1 MQVNKNPSLYTDVGQ
16 IVLANPHLNFYQ
28 LRPSL
33 SISNVPRLINA
44 TPLGTMAGRWKGV
57 GVQDSYQ
64 VGDSV
69 VYVWIQDTIR
79 DQLAHQ
85 AFILGKCS
93 PDHTFATTS
102 LNKMF
107 SGGFNIWNCGL
118 YDVQLTQL
126 QRTPYMY
133 DFNSNGFGDIFAG
146 DWSVHGKQ
154 TGILVSDEYMGMRS
168 GMASIQLD
176 AFGRRISEA
185 SLLRSVTTIG
195 SDEDVRLYNDK
206 IVTISRFAGKVNDA
220 YGGYGVDNPFA
231 VQLTY
236 AGRDDEKKPAF
247 QIQKTISDS
256 LYAQEENVV
265 ADEDNTLASDQQR
278 FDGIRTISSKT
289 GLSIERD
296 FDLNRYRYDGRRI
309 EYEKLEEEERT
320 VDDPQAVLEKSEK
333 WKKRE
338 QEEPRFLYTPVP
350 GTNPEDVKPA
360 TPVFTDELGEHY
372 AANGKAHIRLLPS
385 GGISIMDAWG
395 SEILLEGGNV
405 QISAANN
412 LIRLVGRDE
421 VGIVSGVWSTAAT
434 AGVELGASN
443 GPASVFGK
451 SSAGLSSEGTT
462 TVEGNKLYSYGHA
475 TAVTSGQ
482 ALQFVSRRAGASNNS
497 NGSGIQFFAEE
508 SSITAS
514 AGHIL
519 MNADTS
525 FTARGNAAAVSLFQT
540 NAVVGAA
547 RTQLTGGLL
556 IKSGSFDISVP
567 DANKEKPDT
576 VTIGGGQGYIACDG
590 YAIINDT
597 IKGNSGAVIVGAL
610 TANSVSAFRKTSDGG
625 IFSARRQSGSRLPGS
640 FASSITNL
648 TKNIANTVSKTY
660 SNIKHSI
667 IRQMRFGF
675 KLSGMGSVCVN
686 EPKFSSMSS
695 GTITITPVS
704 TVDGSDNVT
713 YIYPGESFW
722 MKDGMFSYTERSVIM
737 KSPEE
742 TTEKKRTGAVNIKVS
757 PPTAKRG

>member
-1 MQVNKNPSLYTDVGQ
+1 MQVKKNPSLYTDVGQ

-44 TPLGTMAGRWKGV
+44 TSLGTMAGRWKGV
-57 GVQDSYQ
+57 GTQESYQ

-69 VYVWIQDTIR
+69 LYVWVQDTIH
-79 DQLAHQ
+79 DQLANQ

-93 PDHTFATTS
+93 PDHTFASTS
-102 LNKMF
+102 LNTMF
-107 SGGFNIWNCGL
+107 NGLNIWNCGL

-168 GMASIQLD
+168 GMASIKLD
-176 AFGRRISEA
+176 AFSRRISEA
-185 SLLRSVTTIG
+185 SLLRSVNTIG
-195 SDEDVRLYNDK
+195 SEEDVKLYNDK
-206 IVTISRFAGKVNDA
+206 IVLMSRFAGKVKDA
-220 YGGYGVDNPFA
+220 YGGFVTDNPFA
-231 VQLTY
+231 VTATY
-236 AGRDDEKKPAF
+236 AGQEDEKKPAF
-247 QIQKTISDS
+247 QVQNTISDS
-256 LYAQEENVV
+256 LYAQEENIV
-265 ADEDNTLASDQQR
+265 ADEDKTLASDQRR

-289 GLSIERD
+289 GLSFERD
-296 FDLNRYRYDGRRI
+296 FDLNRYRYEGRRI
-309 EYEKLEEEERT
+309 EFEQLEEERT
-320 VDDPQAVLEKSEK
+320 IDDPQAVLEKSEK

-338 QEEPRFLYTPVP
+338 QEPTQFLYTPVP
-350 GTNPEDVKPA
+350 NASPEDVK
-360 TPVFTDELGEHY
+360 TPTALFTDELGEHY
-372 AANGKAHIRLLPS
+372 AATGKAHIRLLPT

-421 VGIVSGVWSTAAT
+421 VGIVSGVWSTAAVT
-434 AGVELGASN
+434 GVELGASN
-443 GPASVFGK
+443 GSASMFGK
-451 SSAGLSSEGTT
+451 TAAGVASEGTT
-462 TVEGNKLYSYGHA
+462 TLEGDKLYSYGHA
-475 TAVTSGQ
+475 AAVTSGS
-482 ALQFVSRRAGASNNS
+482 ALQFVSRLEGNSNNS
-497 NGSGIQFFAEE
+497 DGAGIQFFAED
-508 SSITAS
+508 STITAS
-514 AGHIL
+514 AGQIL
-519 MNADTS
+519 MSADTS
-525 FTARGNAAAVSLFQT
+525 FTARGNTAAVSLFQT
-540 NAVVGAA
+540 SAVVGAA

-556 IKSGSFDISVP
+556 IKNGSFDVSVP

-576 VTIGGGQGYIACDG
+576 ITIGGGTSYIACDG

-597 IKGNSGAVIVGAL
+597 IKGNGGAVIVGAL
-610 TANSVSAFRKTSDGG
+610 TANSVSAYRRNSDGG
-625 IFSARRQSGSRLPGS
+625 VFRARSQSSSRLPGS
-640 FASSITNL
+640 FASSVTNL
-648 TKNIANTVSKTY
+648 TKNIATAVGKTY
-660 SNIKHSI
+660 NNIKNSI
-667 IRQMRFGF
+667 IRQLRFGF
-675 KLSGMGSVCVN
+675 KLSSMGSVCVN

-695 GTITITPVS
+695 GTISITPVS

-737 KSPEE
+737 KSPEDTE
-742 TTEKKRTGAVNIKVS
+742 EKKRTGAVNIKVS

>member
-57 GVQDSYQ
+57 GTQDSYQ

-69 VYVWIQDTIR
+69 LYVWVQNVIQ
-79 DQLAHQ
+79 DQLANQ

-93 PDHTFATTS
+93 PNHTFAATS
-102 LNKMF
+102 LNTMF
-107 SGGFNIWNCGL
+107 NGLNIWNCGL

-168 GMASIQLD
+168 GMASIKLD
-176 AFGRRISEA
+176 AFSRRISEA
-185 SLLRSVTTIG
+185 SLLRSVNTIG
-195 SDEDVRLYNDK
+195 SEEDVKLYNDK
-206 IVTISRFAGKVNDA
+206 IVLMSRFAGKVRDA
-220 YGGYGVDNPFA
+220 YGGFVTDNPFA
-231 VQLTY
+231 VTATY
-236 AGRDDEKKPAF
+236 AEQGDEKKPAF
-247 QIQKTISDS
+247 QVQNTISDS
-256 LYAQEENVV
+256 LYAQEENIV
-265 ADEDNTLASDQQR
+265 ADEDKTLASDQRR

-289 GLSIERD
+289 GLSLERD
-296 FDLNRYRYDGRRI
+296 FDLNRYRYEGRRI
-309 EYEKLEEEERT
+309 EFEQLEEERT
-320 VDDPQAVLEKSEK
+320 IDDPQAVLEKSEK

-338 QEEPRFLYTPVP
+338 QEPTKFLYTPVSAAD
-350 GTNPEDVKPA
+350 PEDVK
-360 TPVFTDELGEHY
+360 TPTAVFTDELGEHY
-372 AANGKAHIRLLPS
+372 AATGRAHIRLLPT

-412 LIRLVGRDE
+412 LIRMVGRDE

-434 AGVELGASN
+434 TGVELGASN
-443 GPASVFGK
+443 GSASMFGK
-451 SSAGLSSEGTT
+451 TAAGVASEGTT
-462 TVEGNKLYSYGHA
+462 TLEGNKLYSYGHTA
-475 TAVTSGQ
+475 AVTSGS
-482 ALQFVSRRAGASNNS
+482 ALQFISRLEDGSNNS
-497 NGSGIQFFAEE
+497 NGAGIQFFAEE
-508 SSITAS
+508 SNITAS
-514 AGHIL
+514 AGQIL
-519 MNADTS
+519 MSADTS
-525 FTARGNAAAVSLFQT
+525 FTARGNTAAVSLFQT
-540 NAVVGAA
+540 SAVVGAA

-556 IKSGSFDISVP
+556 IKNGSFDVSVP

-576 VTIGGGQGYIACDG
+576 ITIGGGTSYIACDG

-597 IKGNSGAVIVGAL
+597 IKGNGGAVIVGAL
-610 TANSVSAFRKTSDGG
+610 TANSVSAYRRNSDGG
-625 IFSARRQSGSRLPGS
+625 VFRARSQSSSRLPGS
-640 FASSITNL
+640 FASSVTNL
-648 TKNIANTVSKTY
+648 TKNIATAVGKTY
-660 SNIKHSI
+660 NNIKNSI
-667 IRQMRFGF
+667 IRQLRFGF
-675 KLSGMGSVCVN
+675 KLSSTGSVCVN

-695 GTITITPVS
+695 GTISITPVS

-737 KSPEE
+737 KSPEDTE
-742 TTEKKRTGAVNIKVS
+742 EKKRTGAVNIKVS
-757 PPTAKRG
+757 PSTAKRG

>member
-1 MQVNKNPSLYTDVGQ
+1 MQVKKNPSLYTDVGQ

-44 TPLGTMAGRWKGV
+44 TSLGTMAGRWKGV
-57 GVQDSYQ
+57 GTQDSYQ

-69 VYVWIQDTIR
+69 LYVWVQDAIH
-79 DQLAHQ
+79 DQLANQ

-102 LNKMF
+102 LNTMF
-107 SGGFNIWNCGL
+107 NGLNIWNCGL

-168 GMASIQLD
+168 GMASIKLD
-176 AFGRRISEA
+176 AFSRRIAET
-185 SLLRSVTTIG
+185 SLLRSVNTIG
-195 SDEDVRLYNDK
+195 SEEDVRLYNDK
-206 IVTISRFAGKVNDA
+206 IVLMSRFAGKVKDA
-220 YGGYGVDNPFA
+220 YGSFITDNPFA
-231 VQLTY
+231 ATSTNTGQE
-236 AGRDDEKKPAF
+236 DEKKPVF
-247 QIQKTISDS
+247 QIQNTISDS
-256 LYAQEENVV
+256 LYAQEENIV
-265 ADEDNTLASDQQR
+265 ADEDKTLASDQRR

-296 FDLNRYRYDGRRI
+296 FDLNRYRYEGRRI
-309 EYEKLEEEERT
+309 EFEQLEEAERT

-333 WKKRE
+333 WKKRK
-338 QEEPRFLYTPVP
+338 QEPAKFLYTPVSAAD
-350 GTNPEDVKPA
+350 PEDVK
-360 TPVFTDELGEHY
+360 TPESVFTDELGEHY
-372 AANGKAHIRLLPS
+372 AATGKAHIRLLPT

-421 VGIVSGVWSTAAT
+421 VGIVSGVWSTSAVT
-434 AGVELGASN
+434 GVELGASN
-443 GPASVFGK
+443 GSASMFGK
-451 SSAGLSSEGTT
+451 TAAGVASEGTT
-462 TVEGNKLYSYGHA
+462 TLEGNKLYSYGHA
-475 TAVTSGQ
+475 AAVTSGS
-482 ALQFVSRRAGASNNS
+482 ALQFISRLEGASNNS
-497 NGSGIQFFAEE
+497 NGAGIQFFAEE
-508 SSITAS
+508 SNITAS
-514 AGHIL
+514 AGQIL
-519 MNADTS
+519 MSADTS
-525 FTARGNAAAVSLFQT
+525 FTARGNTAAVSLFQT
-540 NAVVGAA
+540 SAVVGAA

-556 IKSGSFDISVP
+556 IKNGSFDVSVP

-576 VTIGGGQGYIACDG
+576 ITIGGGTSYIACDG

-610 TANSVSAFRKTSDGG
+610 TANSVSAYRRNSDGG
-625 IFSARRQSGSRLPGS
+625 VFRARSQSSSRLPGS
-640 FASSITNL
+640 FASSVTNL
-648 TKNIANTVSKTY
+648 TKNIATAVGKTY
-660 SNIKHSI
+660 NNIKNSV
-667 IRQMRFGF
+667 IRQLRFGF
-675 KLSGMGSVCVN
+675 KLSSTGSVCVN

-695 GTITITPVS
+695 GTISITPVS
-704 TVDGSDNVT
+704 AVDGSNNTT

-737 KSPEE
+737 KSPED
-742 TTEKKRTGAVNIKVS
+742 TAEKKRTGAVNIKVS

>member
-44 TPLGTMAGRWKGV
+44 TSLGTMAGRWKGV
-57 GVQDSYQ
+57 GTQDSYQ

-69 VYVWIQDTIR
+69 LYVWVQNVIQ
-79 DQLAHQ
+79 DQLANQ

-93 PDHTFATTS
+93 PNHTFAATS
-102 LNKMF
+102 LNTMF
-107 SGGFNIWNCGL
+107 NGLNIWNCGL

-126 QRTPYMY
+126 QRTPYMF

-168 GMASIQLD
+168 GMASIKLD
-176 AFGRRISEA
+176 AFSRRISEA
-185 SLLRSVTTIG
+185 SLLRSVNTIG
-195 SDEDVRLYNDK
+195 SEEDVRLYNDK
-206 IVTISRFAGKVNDA
+206 IVLMSRFAGKVKDA
-220 YGGYGVDNPFA
+220 YGGFVTDNPFG
-231 VQLTY
+231 VTSTH
-236 AGRDDEKKPAF
+236 AGQDDEKKPAF
-247 QIQKTISDS
+247 QVQNTISDS
-256 LYAQEENVV
+256 LYAQEENIV
-265 ADEDNTLASDQQR
+265 ADEDKTLASDQRR

-309 EYEKLEEEERT
+309 EFEQLGEEKRT

-338 QEEPRFLYTPVP
+338 QEPAKFLYTPISAAA
-350 GTNPEDVKPA
+350 PEDVKKPEA
-360 TPVFTDELGEHY
+360 VFTDELGEHY
-372 AANGKAHIRLLPS
+372 AATGKAHIRLLPS

-434 AGVELGASN
+434 TGVELGASN
-443 GPASVFGK
+443 GSASMFGK
-451 SSAGLSSEGTT
+451 TAAGVASEGTT
-462 TVEGNKLYSYGHA
+462 TLEGNKLYSYGHTA
-475 TAVTSGQ
+475 AVTSGS
-482 ALQFVSRRAGASNNS
+482 ALQFISKLEDGFNNS
-497 NGSGIQFFAEE
+497 NGAGIQFFAEE
-508 SSITAS
+508 SNITAS
-514 AGHIL
+514 AGQIL
-519 MNADTS
+519 MSADNS
-525 FTARGNAAAVSLFQT
+525 FTARGNTAAVSLFQT
-540 NAVVGAA
+540 SAVVGAA

-556 IKSGSFDISVP
+556 IKNGSFDVSVP
-567 DANKEKPDT
+567 NANKEKPDT
-576 VTIGGGQGYIACDG
+576 ITIGGGTSYIACDG

-610 TANSVSAFRKTSDGG
+610 TANSVSAARRNSDGG
-625 IFSARRQSGSRLPGS
+625 VFRARSQSSSRLPGS
-640 FASSITNL
+640 FASSVTNL
-648 TKNIANTVSKTY
+648 TKNIANAVSKTY
-660 SNIKHSI
+660 NNIKNSI
-667 IRQMRFGF
+667 IRQLRFGF
-675 KLSGMGSVCVN
+675 KLSSMGSVCVN

-695 GTITITPVS
+695 GTISITPVS

-737 KSPEE
+737 KSPEDAE
-742 TTEKKRTGAVNIKVS
+742 EKKRTGAVNIKVS

>member
-57 GVQDSYQ
+57 GTQDSYQ

-69 VYVWIQDTIR
+69 LYVWVQNVIQ
-79 DQLAHQ
+79 DQLANQ

-93 PDHTFATTS
+93 PNHTFAATS
-102 LNKMF
+102 LNTMF
-107 SGGFNIWNCGL
+107 NGLNIWNCGL

-126 QRTPYMY
+126 QRTPYMF

-168 GMASIQLD
+168 GMASIKLD
-176 AFGRRISEA
+176 AFSRRISEA
-185 SLLRSVTTIG
+185 SLLRSVNTIG
-195 SDEDVRLYNDK
+195 SEEDVKLYNDK
-206 IVTISRFAGKVNDA
+206 IVLMSRFAGKVKDA
-220 YGGYGVDNPFA
+220 YGGFVTDNPFA
-231 VQLTY
+231 VTATY
-236 AGRDDEKKPAF
+236 AEQDDEKKPAF
-247 QIQKTISDS
+247 QVQNTISDS
-256 LYAQEENVV
+256 LYAQEENIV
-265 ADEDNTLASDQQR
+265 ADEDKTLASDQRR

-289 GLSIERD
+289 GLSLERD
-296 FDLNRYRYDGRRI
+296 FDLNRYRYEGRRI
-309 EYEKLEEEERT
+309 EFEQLEEERT
-320 VDDPQAVLEKSEK
+320 IDDPQAVLEKSEK
-333 WKKRE
+333 WKKRK
-338 QEEPRFLYTPVP
+338 QELTQFLYTPVSAAD
-350 GTNPEDVKPA
+350 PENVK
-360 TPVFTDELGEHY
+360 TPEAVFTDELGEHY
-372 AANGKAHIRLLPS
+372 AANGKAHIRLLPT

-434 AGVELGASN
+434 TGVELGASN
-443 GPASVFGK
+443 GSASMFGK
-451 SSAGLSSEGTT
+451 TAAGVASEGTT
-462 TVEGNKLYSYGHA
+462 TLEGNKLYSYGHTA
-475 TAVTSGQ
+475 AVTSGS
-482 ALQFVSRRAGASNNS
+482 ALQFVSRREESSNNS
-497 NGSGIQFFAEE
+497 NGAGIQFFAEE
-508 SSITAS
+508 SNITAS
-514 AGHIL
+514 AGQIL
-519 MNADTS
+519 MSADTS
-525 FTARGNAAAVSLFQT
+525 FTARGNTAAVSLFQT
-540 NAVVGAA
+540 SAVVGAA

-556 IKSGSFDISVP
+556 IKNGSFDVSVP

-576 VTIGGGQGYIACDG
+576 ITIGGGTSYIACDG

-610 TANSVSAFRKTSDGG
+610 TANSVSAARRNSDGG
-625 IFSARRQSGSRLPGS
+625 VFKARSQSSSRLPGS
-640 FASSITNL
+640 FASSVTNL
-648 TKNIANTVSKTY
+648 TKNIANAVSKTY
-660 SNIKHSI
+660 NNIKNSI
-667 IRQMRFGF
+667 IRQLRFGF
-675 KLSGMGSVCVN
+675 KLSSMGSVCVN

-695 GTITITPVS
+695 GTISITPVS

-737 KSPEE
+737 KSPED

>member
-33 SISNVPRLINA
+33 SISNVPRLMNA

-93 PDHTFATTS
+93 PDHTFAATS
-102 LNKMF
+102 LNTMF
-107 SGGFNIWNCGL
+107 NGLNIWNCGL

-168 GMASIQLD
+168 GMASIKLD
-176 AFGRRISEA
+176 AFSRRIAET
-185 SLLRSVTTIG
+185 SLLRSVNTIG
-195 SDEDVRLYNDK
+195 SEEDVKLYNDK
-206 IVTISRFAGKVNDA
+206 IVLMSRFAGKVKDA
-220 YGGYGVDNPFA
+220 YGGFVTDNPFA
-231 VQLTY
+231 VTATY
-236 AGRDDEKKPAF
+236 AEQDDEKKPVF
-247 QIQKTISDS
+247 QIQNTISDS
-256 LYAQEENVV
+256 LYAQEENIV

-309 EYEKLEEEERT
+309 EFEQLEEEERT

-338 QEEPRFLYTPVP
+338 QEPAKFLYTPVSAAA
-350 GTNPEDVKPA
+350 PEDVK
-360 TPVFTDELGEHY
+360 TPEAVFTDELGEHY
-372 AANGKAHIRLLPS
+372 AAKGKAHIRLLPT

-434 AGVELGASN
+434 TGVELGASN
-443 GPASVFGK
+443 GSASMFGK
-451 SSAGLSSEGTT
+451 TSAGVASDGTT
-462 TVEGNKLYSYGHA
+462 TLEGDKLYSYGH
-475 TAVTSGQ
+475 TSAVTSGS
-482 ALQFVSRRAGASNNS
+482 ALQFVSRLEGNSNNS
-497 NGSGIQFFAEE
+497 NGAGIQFFAEE
-508 SSITAS
+508 STITAS

-519 MNADTS
+519 MSAETS
-525 FTARGNAAAVSLFQT
+525 FTARGNTAAVSLFQT
-540 NAVVGAA
+540 SAVVGAA

-556 IKSGSFDISVP
+556 IKNGSFDVSVP

-576 VTIGGGQGYIACDG
+576 ITIGGGTSYIACDG

-597 IKGNSGAVIVGAL
+597 IKGNGGAVIVGAL
-610 TANSVSAFRKTSDGG
+610 TANSVSAYRRNSDGG
-625 IFSARRQSGSRLPGS
+625 VFRARSQSSSRLPGS
-640 FASSITNL
+640 FASSVTNL
-648 TKNIANTVSKTY
+648 TKNIATAVSKTY
-660 SNIKHSI
+660 NNIKNSI
-667 IRQMRFGF
+667 IRQLRFGF
-675 KLSGMGSVCVN
+675 KLSATGSVCVN

-695 GTITITPVS
+695 GTISITPVS
-704 TVDGSDNVT
+704 AVDGSDNTT

-737 KSPEE
+737 KSPED
-742 TTEKKRTGAVNIKVS
+742 TAEKKRTGAVNIKVS
-757 PPTAKRG
+757 PPTAKRE

>member
-44 TPLGTMAGRWKGV
+44 TSLGTMAGRWKGV
-57 GVQDSYQ
+57 GTQDSYQ

-69 VYVWIQDTIR
+69 LYVWVQNVIQ
-79 DQLAHQ
+79 DQLANQ

-93 PDHTFATTS
+93 PNHTFTATS
-102 LNKMF
+102 LNTMF
-107 SGGFNIWNCGL
+107 NGLNIWNCGL

-168 GMASIQLD
+168 GMASIKLD
-176 AFGRRISEA
+176 AFSRRISEA
-185 SLLRSVTTIG
+185 SLLRSVNTIG
-195 SDEDVRLYNDK
+195 SEEDVRLYNDK
-206 IVTISRFAGKVNDA
+206 IVLMSRFAGKVKDA
-220 YGGYGVDNPFA
+220 YGGFVTDNPFG
-231 VQLTY
+231 VTSTY
-236 AGRDDEKKPAF
+236 TGQDDEKKPAF
-247 QIQKTISDS
+247 QVQNTISDS
-256 LYAQEENVV
+256 LYAQEENIV
-265 ADEDNTLASDQQR
+265 ADEDKTLASDQRR

-289 GLSIERD
+289 GLSLERD
-296 FDLNRYRYDGRRI
+296 FDLNRYRYEGRRI
-309 EYEKLEEEERT
+309 EFEQLEEERT
-320 VDDPQAVLEKSEK
+320 IDDPQAVLEKSEK

-338 QEEPRFLYTPVP
+338 QEPTQFLYTPVSEAA
-350 GTNPEDVKPA
+350 PEDVK
-360 TPVFTDELGEHY
+360 TPTAVFTDELGEHY
-372 AANGKAHIRLLPS
+372 AATGKAHIRLLPS

-443 GPASVFGK
+443 GSASMFGK
-451 SSAGLSSEGTT
+451 TAAGVASEGTT
-462 TVEGNKLYSYGHA
+462 TLEGDKLYSYGHTA
-475 TAVTSGQ
+475 AVTSGS
-482 ALQFVSRRAGASNNS
+482 ALQFISRLEGNSNNS

-508 SSITAS
+508 SNITAS
-514 AGHIL
+514 AGQIL
-519 MNADTS
+519 MSADTS
-525 FTARGNAAAVSLFQT
+525 FTARGNTAAVSLFQT
-540 NAVVGAA
+540 SAVVGAA

-556 IKSGSFDISVP
+556 IKNSSFDVSVP

-576 VTIGGGQGYIACDG
+576 ITIGGGTSYIACDG

-597 IKGNSGAVIVGAL
+597 IKGNGGAVIVGAL
-610 TANSVSAFRKTSDGG
+610 TANSVSAARRNSDGG
-625 IFSARRQSGSRLPGS
+625 VFKARSQSSSRLPGS
-640 FASSITNL
+640 FASSVTNL
-648 TKNIANTVSKTY
+648 TKNIANAVSKTY
-660 SNIKHSI
+660 NNIKNSI
-667 IRQMRFGF
+667 IRQLRFGF
-675 KLSGMGSVCVN
+675 RLSSMGSVCVN

-695 GTITITPVS
+695 GTISITPVS

-737 KSPEE
+737 KSPEDTE
-742 TTEKKRTGAVNIKVS
+742 EKKRTGAVNIKVS

>member
-1 MQVNKNPSLYTDVGQ
+1 MGQ

-57 GVQDSYQ
+57 GTQDSYQ

-69 VYVWIQDTIR
+69 LYVWVQNVIQ
-79 DQLAHQ
+79 DQLANQ

-102 LNKMF
+102 LNTMF
-107 SGGFNIWNCGL
+107 NGFNIWNCGL

-168 GMASIQLD
+168 GMASIKLD
-176 AFGRRISEA
+176 AFSRRISEA
-185 SLLRSVTTIG
+185 SLLRSVNTIG
-195 SDEDVRLYNDK
+195 SEEDVKLYNDK
-206 IVTISRFAGKVNDA
+206 IVLMSRFAGKVKDA
-220 YGGYGVDNPFA
+220 YGGFVTDNPFA
-231 VQLTY
+231 VTSTNTGQE
-236 AGRDDEKKPAF
+236 DEKKPAF
-247 QIQKTISDS
+247 QVQNTISDS
-256 LYAQEENVV
+256 LYAQEENIV
-265 ADEDNTLASDQQR
+265 ADEDKTLASDQRR

-289 GLSIERD
+289 GLSLERD
-296 FDLNRYRYDGRRI
+296 FDLNRYRYEGRRI
-309 EYEKLEEEERT
+309 EFEQLEEERT
-320 VDDPQAVLEKSEK
+320 IDDPQAVLEKSEK

-338 QEEPRFLYTPVP
+338 QEPTKFLYTPVP
-350 GTNPEDVKPA
+350 DADPEDVK
-360 TPVFTDELGEHY
+360 TPTALFTDELGEHY
-372 AANGKAHIRLLPS
+372 AANGKAHIRLLPT

-421 VGIVSGVWSTAAT
+421 VGIVSGVWSTAAVT
-434 AGVELGASN
+434 GVELGASN
-443 GPASVFGK
+443 GSASMFGK
-451 SSAGLSSEGTT
+451 TSAGVASDGTT
-462 TVEGNKLYSYGHA
+462 TLEGNKLYSYGH
-475 TAVTSGQ
+475 TSAVTSGS
-482 ALQFVSRRAGASNNS
+482 ALQFVSRLEGNSNNS
-497 NGSGIQFFAEE
+497 NGAGIQFFAEE
-508 SSITAS
+508 STITAS
-514 AGHIL
+514 AGQIL
-519 MNADTS
+519 MSADTS
-525 FTARGNAAAVSLFQT
+525 FTARGNTAAVSLFQT
-540 NAVVGAA
+540 SAVVGAA

-556 IKSGSFDISVP
+556 IKNGSFDVSVP

-576 VTIGGGQGYIACDG
+576 ITIGGGTSYIACDG

-597 IKGNSGAVIVGAL
+597 IKGNGGAVIVGAL
-610 TANSVSAFRKTSDGG
+610 TANSVSAYRRNSDGG
-625 IFSARRQSGSRLPGS
+625 VFRARSQSSSRLPGS
-640 FASSITNL
+640 FASSVTNL
-648 TKNIANTVSKTY
+648 TKNIANAVSKTY
-660 SNIKHSI
+660 NNIKNSI
-667 IRQMRFGF
+667 IRQLRFGF
-675 KLSGMGSVCVN
+675 KLSSMGSVCVS
-686 EPKFSSMSS
+686 EPKFSSMSA
-695 GTITITPVS
+695 GTISITPVS

-737 KSPEE
+737 KSPED

>member
-1 MQVNKNPSLYTDVGQ
+1 MGQ

-44 TPLGTMAGRWKGV
+44 TSLGTMAGRWKGV
-57 GVQDSYQ
+57 GTQDSYQ

-69 VYVWIQDTIR
+69 LYVWVQNVIQ
-79 DQLAHQ
+79 DQLANQ

-93 PDHTFATTS
+93 PDHTFAATS
-102 LNKMF
+102 LNTMF
-107 SGGFNIWNCGL
+107 NGLNIWNCGL

-168 GMASIQLD
+168 GMASIKLD
-176 AFGRRISEA
+176 AFSRRISEA
-185 SLLRSVTTIG
+185 SLLRSVNTIG
-195 SDEDVRLYNDK
+195 SEEDVKLYNDK
-206 IVTISRFAGKVNDA
+206 IVLMSRFAGKVKDA
-220 YGGYGVDNPFA
+220 YGGFVTDNPFA
-231 VQLTY
+231 VTATY
-236 AGRDDEKKPAF
+236 AGQDDEKKPAF
-247 QIQKTISDS
+247 QVQNTISDS
-256 LYAQEENVV
+256 LYAQEENIV
-265 ADEDNTLASDQQR
+265 ADEDKTLASDQRR

-289 GLSIERD
+289 GLSLERD
-296 FDLNRYRYDGRRI
+296 FDLNRYRYEGRRI
-309 EYEKLEEEERT
+309 EFEQLEEERT
-320 VDDPQAVLEKSEK
+320 IDDPQAVLEKSEK

-338 QEEPRFLYTPVP
+338 QEPTQFLYTPVAEAA
-350 GTNPEDVKPA
+350 PEDVK
-360 TPVFTDELGEHY
+360 TPTALFTDELGEHY
-372 AANGKAHIRLLPS
+372 AATGKAHIRLLPS

-434 AGVELGASN
+434 TGVELGASN
-443 GPASVFGK
+443 GSASMFGK
-451 SSAGLSSEGTT
+451 TAAGVASEGTT
-462 TVEGNKLYSYGHA
+462 TLEGDKLYSYGHTA
-475 TAVTSGQ
+475 AVTSGS
-482 ALQFVSRRAGASNNS
+482 ALQFISRLEGASNNS
-497 NGSGIQFFAEE
+497 NGAGIQFFAEE
-508 SSITAS
+508 SNITAS
-514 AGHIL
+514 AGQIL
-519 MNADTS
+519 MSADTS
-525 FTARGNAAAVSLFQT
+525 FTARGNTAAVSLFQT
-540 NAVVGAA
+540 SAVVGAA

-556 IKSGSFDISVP
+556 IKNGSFDVSVP

-576 VTIGGGQGYIACDG
+576 ITIGGGTSYIACDG

-610 TANSVSAFRKTSDGG
+610 TANSVSAARKSSNGG
-625 IFSARRQSGSRLPGS
+625 VFDARFPRSSRLPGS
-640 FASSITNL
+640 FASSVTNL
-648 TKNIANTVSKTY
+648 TKNIANAVSKTY
-660 SNIKHSI
+660 NNIKNSI
-667 IRQMRFGF
+667 IRQLRFGF
-675 KLSGMGSVCVN
+675 KLSSMGSVCVN

-695 GTITITPVS
+695 GTISITPVS

-737 KSPEE
+737 KSPEDTE
-742 TTEKKRTGAVNIKVS
+742 EKKRTGAVNIKVS